1 MEAVLGAYDPDS
13 DDLSYT
19 DGLSY
24 DGSEDDYDASS
35 NFYYSDDDDE
45 DVVVDVP
52 FVHEFMEG
60 ELEAANWPI
69 IDNLQLAFITSCKIT
84 AEQEN
89 PDYSV
94 IKLVLMQN
102 TLKKIYDDW
111 AANAPESEGESMKTA
126 IPQLANHTKRIDP
139 EESPVTVQS
148 KLSLSDAPIDEANQ
162 LEPIAVAPRRA
173 SLNANIPPK
182 SEEIVIPQRTT
193 TSRAQQPTLSPPPSP
208 PKDSAVIPPVPPR
221 PVPITSL
228 DSAFDA
234 YLTLTLDDLAQ
245 SAGPE
250 EKEKAE
256 PAASNVEI
264 PTRTASHNTA
274 KSETIPISI
283 SARKDSI
290 SSTSTNSSSG
300 KPLIPSPTS
309 TTVQVS
315 SQAQQTSPSP
325 LPPTPPLS
333 NSPPKV
339 SPQPSII
346 IQPRTH
352 SRKANA
358 IIMNSINQ
366 PIRIIPITPR
376 GIPSRQRQ
384 QTEPLLSLQEEYSF
398 LSRYYLTNSL
408 LPPRSDEEQ
417 EGALHRNASITSSI
431 MRANSMDRRP
441 SKLTARS
448 SSGSMPLT
456 PTTPT
461 TPSSFFST
469 NYFQNHV
476 PTPSTALIAATP
488 LSSPPSTPTPPP
500 RKKKIVR
507 NKPLPT
513 PPTSFPS
520 VFPIDDVRGTNSGV
534 DPSFSFDAGSREELS
549 FLTRSNSIRSTGT
562 KTSRNSSRLSVP
574 GGGEWAE
581 SVVNTFLQ
589 RTSVFL
595 GGGAGGGASAS
606 TEWGL
611 DSVDNG
617 GKVVTEKRSRS
628 LKRGS
633 GKVKSAGSGD
643 LFAMY
648 QEHGGGGSQSGSP
661 ISTVSPPVPGS
672 WNLESSSASAT
683 AVTSGGVA
691 KIPTRSS
698 SRIVNPE
705 MESSLMAKYQLL
717 VGQQQPSQK
726 NK

>member
-13 DDLSYT
+13 DDLSFT

-24 DGSEDDYDASS
+24 DSEDDYDAGS
-35 NFYYSDDDDE
+35 NFYNSDDNDE

-52 FVHEFMEG
+52 YVHEFMEG
-60 ELEAANWPI
+60 ELEVADWSV
-69 IDNLQLAFITSCKIT
+69 IDNLQLAFITSCKIS

-111 AANAPESEGESMKTA
+111 AANAPES
-126 IPQLANHTKRIDP
+126 D
-139 EESPVTVQS
+139 ESPIAVQNI
-148 KLSLSDAPIDEANQ
+148 LSLSDAQIDEVNQ
-162 LEPIAVAPRRA
+162 LEPIVVAPWRA

-182 SEEIVIPQRTT
+182 SEEIIIPQRTA
-193 TSRAQQPTLSPPPSP
+193 TSRVQQTALSSPPSP
-208 PKDSAVIPPVPPR
+208 PKDSIVIPPDPASPAPPA
-221 PVPITSL
+221 PITLL

-245 SAGPE
+245 SAGT
-250 EKEKAE
+250 EKEKGE
-256 PAASNVEI
+256 PPATSNVDI
-264 PTRTASHNTA
+264 PTRPVSHGTT
-274 KSETIPISI
+274 KSEAIPISI
-283 SARKDSI
+283 SAGKDSI
-290 SSTSTNSSSG
+290 SSKSTNSSSD
-300 KPLIPSPTS
+300 KPLTPPLD
-309 TTVQVS
+309 QLS
-315 SQAQQTSPSP
+315 SKTQQTELSP
-325 LPPTPPLS
+325 LPSLS
-333 NSPPKV
+333 NSPPT
-339 SPQPSII
+339 SSHPSVI

-366 PIRIIPITPR
+366 PIKTIPIKPR

-384 QTEPLLSLQEEYSF
+384 QIEPPLALQEEYSF
-398 LSRYYLTNSL
+398 LSKYYLTNSL
-408 LPPRSDEEQ
+408 LPPRNEEEQ
-417 EGALHRNASITSSI
+417 EGALHRNPSITSSI
-431 MRANSMDRRP
+431 MRANSVGRRP
-441 SKLTARS
+441 SKLTVRS
-448 SSGSMPLT
+448 SSASMSIT

-461 TPSSFFST
+461 TPSSFSSSV
-469 NYFQNHV
+469 FQNYI
-476 PTPSTALIAATP
+476 PAPSRALAAVTP
-488 LSSPPSTPTPPP
+488 LVTPPATPTPPP
-500 RKKKIVR
+500 RKKIVR

-513 PPTSFPS
+513 PPTSIPS
-520 VFPIDDVRGTNSGV
+520 IFPIDDVRGAINGV
-534 DPSFSFDAGSREELS
+534 DENFCFDARSREELS
-549 FLTRSNSIRSTGT
+549 LLTRSNSVRSTGT

-589 RTSVFL
+589 RASVFL
-595 GGGAGGGASAS
+595 GSGAGAGGTSVS
-606 TEWGL
+606 MEWSLEG
-611 DSVDNG
+611 VENG

-633 GKVKSAGSGD
+633 GKVKSTGSGD

-661 ISTVSPPVPGS
+661 ISAVLPPVPPGP
-672 WNLESSSASAT
+672 WNLGGSSVTAT
-683 AVTSGGVA
+683 AVASGGVA
-691 KIPTRSS
+691 QIPTRSS
-698 SRIVNPE
+698 SRIVNPV

-717 VGQQQPSQK
+717 AGQQQVSQK